1 MTIVRCNPNRVLAE
15 MGRDTDSVFNSFFNF
30 PSLRL
35 SDNWS
40 FVPPVDIVEE
50 TDQTKIVAEIPGMEK
65 EDIKIFV
72 ENDVLTISGEK
83 KQAFEKREDANCV
96 RCELQAG
103 SFSRSFTL
111 PEHID
116 SEKITADYKNGL
128 LTIMLPKTEKS
139 KPKEIKV
146 AVK

>member
-1 MTIVRCNPNRVLAE
+1 MTIVRYNPNRVLAE
-15 MGRDTDSVFNSFFNF
+15 MGQDMDSIFHSFLEF
-30 PSLRL
+30 PSHR
-35 SDNWS
+35 SSGNWS
-40 FVPPVDIVEE
+40 FSPRVDIIEE
-50 TDQTKIVAEIPGMEK
+50 ADQMKVVAEIPGMEK
-65 EDIKIFV
+65 EDIKVQI

-83 KQAFEKREDANCV
+83 KQLTESKEDTNYM
-96 RCELQAG
+96 RSELCYG

-116 SEKITADYKNGL
+116 SEKITADYKNGH